1 MDENKLMNM
10 ALDAGEIMIGA
21 GAETHRVEDTVER
34 LLSTGD
40 NAHVQALALST
51 MLIISAQKNDGGSM
65 TLSRGVKNRTI
76 DFFKIG
82 KINAVSRKYI
92 EGRITLEEAYGKIV
106 RTRNAPGFSPFW
118 VTLSYGLVTGGFALL
133 LKANFLDA
141 IGAFIGGI
149 LLGLLKRLFMKTK
162 TPYFLST
169 LISGLFVAFF
179 ALVFYHLFYRFQVQ
193 YDLIIVGLI
202 MPLLPGVTMTNALRD
217 MMEGNY
223 LSGTSKIMEALLF
236 TVSIATGVGIVL
248 SIYNAWF

>member
-1 MDENKLMNM
+1 MLMNM
-10 ALDAGEIMIGA
+10 ALDAGEIMLGA
-21 GAETHRVEDTVER
+21 GAETHRVQDTVER

-40 NAHVQALALST
+40 NAQVQALALGT

-92 EGRITLEEAYGKIV
+92 EGKLTLEEAYGKVV
-106 RTRNAPGFSPFW
+106 RTRNAPGFSSFW
-118 VTLSYGLVTGGFALL
+118 VTFGYGLVTGGFALL
-133 LKANFLDA
+133 LEANPLDA
-141 IGAFIGGI
+141 LGAFIGGI
-149 LLGLLKRLFMKTK
+149 LLGLLKRLFLKTK

-169 LISGLFVAFF
+169 LIAGLFVASF
-179 ALVFYHLFYRFQVQ
+179 ALCFRHLFWAFGVK
-193 YDLIIVGLI
+193 YDLIIVGMI

-217 MMEGNY
+217 MIEGDY

-236 TVSIATGVGIVL
+236 TLSIATGVGIAL
-248 SIYNAWF
+248 SIYGTLV